1 MYTFFERWDYSEL
14 PVFRTQ
20 SLVPNRWLMNIC
32 STVNQIPYVSNIIN
46 LGGSLVKNP
55 PEKAGDAVSIPGS
68 GRSPGRGHGNSLQ
81 YSCLKRSMDRRTL
94 WTTVRGVTKSQT
106 WLRDWAQAQ
115 EHKGLCWFYHVA
127 REAVR
132 TVFEADSC
140 GSHFPCVSFGR
151 KGKDSFSLSGGPV
164 LPCQSSQTPCPS
176 QLCQNCPL

>member
-81 YSCLKRSMDRRTL
+81 YSCLENPKDREA
-94 WTTVRGVTKSQT
+94 WQTTVLRAAKNQT
-106 WLRDWAQAQ
+106 RLKRLSMHAHMAIHRC
-115 EHKGLCWFYHVA
+115 HKLWGYMKIGSLLFDPPVRMLGLI
-127 REAVR
+127 
-132 TVFEADSC
+132 
-140 GSHFPCVSFGR
+140 SHFFI
-151 KGKDSFSLSGGPV
+151 
-164 LPCQSSQTPCPS
+164 
-176 QLCQNCPL
+176 